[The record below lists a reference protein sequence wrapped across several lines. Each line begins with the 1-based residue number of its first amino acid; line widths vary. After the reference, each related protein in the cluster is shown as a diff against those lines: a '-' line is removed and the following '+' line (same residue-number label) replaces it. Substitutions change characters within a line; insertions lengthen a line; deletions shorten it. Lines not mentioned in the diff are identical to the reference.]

1 MPHTIEKRLSTPRP
15 DTRRPERELA
25 SAGPPSTG
33 RDSDYIPFGNME
45 SRNGLQERLEIP
57 LLVRALGLPRGG
69 RVLEVGCGRGVAL
82 PVLAERLRPSS
93 LVGVDLD
100 GALVEVARQR
110 LARSGTHAEVRTA
123 DVRALPFE
131 RGTFDVVIDFG
142 TCYHVGGGPA
152 GRLAALEEIARVLCI
167 GGLFVHETRVA
178 QHLAHPVR
186 SRGRRLPWSAVPV
199 LAPEREAVLWTAR
212 RRLERAPH

>member
-1 MPHTIEKRLSTPRP
+1 MPQTIERLSTPRP
-15 DTRRPERELA
+15 KPHPV
-25 SAGPPSTG
+25 PPPAAPPPQPG
-33 RDSDYIPFGNME
+33 LDYVPFGNME

-57 LLVRALGLPRGG
+57 LMVRALRLPRGG

-93 LVGVDLD
+93 LVGVDVD
-100 GALVEVARQR
+100 AALVELARQR
-110 LARSGTHAEVRTA
+110 IVRSGTRAEVRTA

-131 RGTFDVVIDFG
+131 SGSFDVVIDFG
-142 TCYHVGGGPA
+142 TCYHVGGGSM
-152 GRLAALEEIARVLCI
+152 GRLGALEEIARVLRV

-186 SRGRRLPWSAVPV
+186 SLGRRLPWTVVPM
-199 LAPEREAVLWTAR
+199 LAPERNAVLWTAR
-212 RRLERAPH
+212 RRVGPAPA